1 MLLPPRIL
9 SRLTYSA
16 PCEAVRAKPIGRTP
30 ESYACPSQIL
40 AQQRPWHSIRDE
52 GYGEKALD
60 ICRWLTLIPYWAE
73 TSAWVRGERWIDG
86 ISSETTTAGSIPT
99 GLSADTLTRPRLT
112 HFRMMATHILETTLP
127 FSTTPT
133 ATKCQHREIRRR
145 PCLGVPRYGVGDSN
159 PALITRSEDSILPSS
174 QSLRRREPRPTATD
188 TIGAE
193 NGISASAA
201 VDRGQLGS

>member
-127 FSTTPT
+127 FSMTPT
-133 ATKCQHREIRRR
+133 ATKYQHRVLRRLPRLGDTPVRRR
-145 PCLGVPRYGVGDSN
+145 RF
-159 PALITRSEDSILPSS
+159 ESS
-174 QSLRRREPRPTATD
+174 LKQ
-188 TIGAE
+188 
-193 NGISASAA
+193 
-201 VDRGQLGS
+201 